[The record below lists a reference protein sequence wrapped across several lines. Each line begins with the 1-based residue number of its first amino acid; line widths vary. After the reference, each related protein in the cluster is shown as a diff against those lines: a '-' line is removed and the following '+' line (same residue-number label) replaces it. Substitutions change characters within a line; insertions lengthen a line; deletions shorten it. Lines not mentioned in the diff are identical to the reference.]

1 MANELT
7 VNFSLA
13 FVKGESRFSIP
24 SRQMQIDV
32 SATPKISNTQTVGT
46 SHEAMVL
53 GDVAS
58 LGALWVLNTDA
69 TNYVEIGV
77 EVAATFYPVIRLQ
90 PGDWGFIPRVGTAAP
105 FARANTSN
113 VNLEYYLWS
122 V

>member
-13 FVKGESRFSIP
+13 FVKGESRVSIP
-24 SRQMQIDV
+24 SRQMQVDV
-32 SATPKISNTQTVGT
+32 SGTPKISNTQTIGT

-53 GDVAS
+53 GDVSS
-58 LGALWVLNTDA
+58 LGAMWCLNTDA

-77 EVAATFYPVIRLQ
+77 DVGGTFYSVIRLA
-90 PGDWGFIPRVGTAAP
+90 PGDWGFIPRVGTSAP
-105 FARANTSN
+105 YARANTSS
-113 VNLEYYLWS
+113 VGLEYFIWS